1 MKKDEKT
8 RIAEALG
15 AATIVELDQKVIGSP
30 LDLLALRENFN
41 ERLRS
46 SGGRPTDPEWTVSR
60 QVRFKK
66 DSWTRLQDL
75 ATEVGERGPRVG
87 PAQVAA
93 LLIENSLEEFEES
106 AWQEILEASR
116 SMPLQP
122 MPEAADAARVA
133 GKQLDDWV
141 QRGWIRPARRR
152 GHQQFF
158 SADEVIRAH
167 WLRSISQESTELAA
181 IAEDVRT
188 CDLGAR
194 YLVFSNAE
202 TVATVPTRS
211 QLYRLLEV
219 PGSHLVIDQLP
230 ERRRLLGLPPF
241 PGDTDDEERIRR
253 RSSER
258 PSATFS

>member
-1 MKKDEKT
+1 MKKEEKT
-8 RIAEALG
+8 WIAEALG
-15 AATIVELDQKVIGSP
+15 ASTIVELDQKEVGSP

-93 LLIENSLEEFEES
+93 LLIENSLEELEES

-116 SMPLQP
+116 SMPLRP
-122 MPEAADAARVA
+122 KPEAADAARVTYHR
-133 GKQLDDWV
+133 LDDWV
-141 QRGWIRPARRR
+141 QLGWIRPARRR

-158 SADEVIRAH
+158 SADEIVRAH
-167 WLRSISQESTELAA
+167 WLRSISQESTEVAA

-253 RSSER
+253 
-258 PSATFS
+258 AV

>member
-1 MKKDEKT
+1 MKKEEKT

-15 AATIVELDQKVIGSP
+15 ASTIVEADQKEVGSP

-46 SGGRPTDPEWTVSR
+46 SGGRPTDPDWTVSR
-60 QVRFKK
+60 QVRFKR

-106 AWQEILEASR
+106 AWQETLEASR
-116 SMPLQP
+116 AMPLRSK
-122 MPEAADAARVA
+122 PEAAEAARVTYN
-133 GKQLDDWV
+133 QLDDWV

-158 SADEVIRAH
+158 SADEIVRAH
-167 WLRSISQESTELAA
+167 WLRSISQESTEVAA
-181 IAEDVRT
+181 IAETLRT
-188 CDLGAR
+188 RDLGAR
-194 YLVFSNAE
+194 YLVLSNAE

-211 QLYRLLEV
+211 QLYRALEL

-241 PGDTDDEERIRR
+241 PGDSDDEERIRR
-253 RSSER
+253 
-258 PSATFS
+258 AV